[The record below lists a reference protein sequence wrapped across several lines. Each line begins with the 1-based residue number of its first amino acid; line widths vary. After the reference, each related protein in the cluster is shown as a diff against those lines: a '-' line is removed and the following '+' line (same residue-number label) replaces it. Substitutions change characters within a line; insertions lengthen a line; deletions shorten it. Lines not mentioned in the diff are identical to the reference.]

1 MNKFDIAFVGAGP
14 GGYVTAIKAAEL
26 GYKVVI
32 FEKEYI
38 GGVCLNVGCI
48 PTKAL
53 LKSAHLL
60 SEINEAESFG
70 IKLADKLEPT
80 VDWQVLMAR
89 KDDIVEKLTSNVKI
103 LLRNKGIT
111 LVEAFAEILD
121 AKRIKAN
128 DTVYEAKNIIL
139 AMGSSPS
146 FPNVKGL
153 QEAFQAK
160 DVVCSTG
167 MLSLKAQPKKLLVI
181 GGGVIALE
189 FATIFNA
196 LGTDV
201 TILQRSKTILSGMD
215 KDVRKTM
222 QRVAVK
228 AGINVITDTKLL
240 EVQGKTVKFEKGG
253 KVLEETGDV
262 VLVSMG
268 RSANTKGIEA
278 LNLEMNKNSV
288 KVDEYYQTSLAGVY
302 AIGDMSSPIKLAHMA
317 SAEGFAA
324 LDHIMG
330 KPRII
335 NYDRVPACVYGFPEA
350 ASIGLT
356 EEQVKEKGIE
366 YKVAKFRA
374 MANGKSL
381 ASGDTDG
388 VLKIITDE
396 KIGEILG
403 VHIVGGVATD
413 LISQALMVMEL
424 EGTAHEIAN
433 AVFPHPTNS
442 EMLAEAAHI
451 IEGYPIHVSV
461 KK

>member
-1 MNKFDIAFVGAGP
+1 MNTFDLAVVGAGP

-26 GYKVVI
+26 GYKTVI

-53 LKSAHLL
+53 IKSAHLF
-60 SEINEAESFG
+60 SEINQAESFG
-70 IKLADKLEPT
+70 IKLAGKLEPT
-80 VDWQVLMAR
+80 VDWQALMAR
-89 KDDIVEKLTSNVKI
+89 KNDIVAKLTANVKI
-103 LLRNKGIT
+103 LLKKKGIT
-111 LVEAFAEILD
+111 IVEGFAEVLD
-121 AKRIKAN
+121 AKHIKAN
-128 DTVYEAKNIIL
+128 DTAYEAKNIIL
-139 AMGSSPS
+139 ALGSSPS

-153 QEAFQAK
+153 QEAYQAK

-167 MLSLKAQPKKLLVI
+167 ILSLTEQPKKLLVI

-196 LGTDV
+196 LGTEV

-222 QRVAVK
+222 QKVAK
-228 AGINVITDTKLL
+228 QSGINVITDTKLL
-240 EVQGKTVKFEKGG
+240 EVEGKTAKYEKAG

-262 VLVSMG
+262 VLVSLG

-278 LNLEMNKNSV
+278 LNLAMNKNSV
-288 KVDEYYQTSLAGVY
+288 KVDEYYQTSLPGVY

-330 KPRII
+330 KPRKI
-335 NYDRVPACVYGFPEA
+335 NYNRVPSCVYGFPEA
-350 ASIGLT
+350 ASIGMT
-356 EEQVKEKGIE
+356 EEQVKEKGID

-374 MANGKSL
+374 MANGRSL
-381 ASGDTDG
+381 ASGDTEG
-388 VLKIITDE
+388 FVKVISDE

-403 VHIVGGVATD
+403 VHIVAGVATD
-413 LISQALMVMEL
+413 LISIALMV
-424 EGTAHEIAN
+424 
-433 AVFPHPTNS
+433 PHPTNS

-451 IEGYPIHVSV
+451 IEGYPIHVSL